1 MCLTEYV
8 VLVEGPGAVQQ
19 LIPNGSRPD
28 VGLDEPRACGGLL
41 RSILCIYIRP
51 CFSPSQPW
59 VEEGG
64 CTWCILITAR
74 SLFFSRLPKGSRAAG
89 VAGRYSVV
97 GDNSDLSF
105 NDPVGTDPVVSND
118 SVKFPKYLK

>member
-1 MCLTEYV
+1 MAASY
-8 VLVEGPGAVQQ
+8 GAFFVYISA
-19 LIPNGSRPD
+19 L
-28 VGLDEPRACGGLL
+28 AFHH
-41 RSILCIYIRP
+41 RSLGWRR
-51 CFSPSQPW
+51 
-59 VEEGG
+59 GG